1 MKTISKILILL
12 LSVICAIGGVMVYAK
27 TKVAPPVVLSQ
38 INQYE
43 QDVMKLIA
51 EELSAENAKKED
63 EVFTKAVDRI
73 QIFAKEGKMNTSE
86 INESMDR
93 FVGSYSPKFLK
104 RCFAA
109 FNQSEW
115 KDETHRYI
123 LSQTSVLKSL
133 THSDRT
139 SVLSKSTID
148 SLNLVSSII
157 SNYRAAK
164 QISRTSTF
172 TGYDNASSSISKA
185 RSYAN
190 NPYLSNCR
198 TLVNDLN
205 QVKLRLA
212 KSCYSQ
218 VVSKID
224 ELTRYRIY
232 TRDYYDNTLVPEVDQ
247 VVTDYDNK
255 AAAVFGTKENVTA
268 LWNRAKSHYSDAMS
282 YYEPDNY

>member
-1 MKTISKILILL
+1 MKTTAKILILI

-27 TKVAPPVVLSQ
+27 TKVAPPIVLSQ

-43 QDVMKLIA
+43 QDVIKLIA

-104 RCFAA
+104 RCFVA

-133 THSDRT
+133 THSDGT

-157 SNYRAAK
+157 SDYRAAK

-190 NPYLSNCR
+190 NSYLSYWR

-205 QVKLRLA
+205 QEKLRLA

>member
-1 MKTISKILILL
+1 MKTIVKILILIIA
-12 LSVICAIGGVMVYAK
+12 VTCAIGGVMVYAK

-51 EELSAENAKKED
+51 EELSAENAKTED
-63 EVFTKAVDRI
+63 EVFTKAIDRI
-73 QIFAKEGKMNTSE
+73 QIFGKEGKLNASE
-86 INESMDR
+86 LNESMDK

-104 RCFAA
+104 RCFAT

-123 LSQTSVLKSL
+123 LSQSVVLKSL

-157 SNYRAAK
+157 SDYRTAK

-172 TGYDNASSSISKA
+172 TGYDNASSSISKS

-205 QVKLRLA
+205 QVKSRLA
-212 KSCYSQ
+212 KSCYTQ
-218 VVSKID
+218 VVAKID

-232 TRDYYDNTLVPEVDQ
+232 PRDYYDNTLVPEVDR

-255 AAAVFGTKENVTA
+255 ATAIFGTKENVNA

-282 YYEPDNY
+282 YYER

>member
-1 MKTISKILILL
+1 MKTTAKILILI

-27 TKVAPPVVLSQ
+27 TKVAPPIVLSQ

-43 QDVMKLIA
+43 QDVIKLIA

-104 RCFAA
+104 RCFVA

-133 THSDRT
+133 THSDGT

-157 SNYRAAK
+157 SDYRAAK

>member
-1 MKTISKILILL
+1 MNTTAKILILI

-27 TKVAPPVVLSQ
+27 TKVAPPIVLSQ

-43 QDVMKLIA
+43 QDVIKLIA

-104 RCFAA
+104 RCFVA

-133 THSDRT
+133 THSDGT

-157 SNYRAAK
+157 SDYRAAK

-190 NPYLSNCR
+190 NSYLSNCR